1 MWAEIVWWLQLVL
14 GKFSSVQFSLGPI
27 CLNPELFKGLDPLSQ
42 SRWK

>member
-1 MWAEIVWWLQLVL
+1 MVATISV
-14 GKFSSVQFSLGPI
+14 GKVQFSSVQFSLGPI